1 MPKAKTQISKS
12 LLFRDLLLV
21 IFSIALAVLIMKTGV
36 LKDFLVV
43 SKERVVLG
51 SFFAGIFFTSVFT
64 VVPATVVLVEMH
76 ETDSVLI
83 VSLFG
88 GFGALV
94 GDLVIFNFVKDRLS
108 QDLQYL
114 LSLAHVQR
122 LRHFFRL
129 KLFRWIIPLFGAL
142 IVASPL
148 PDELGLALMGL
159 SRLKPSLFMLISFL
173 LNSTGILVIGLITK
187 AVLKV

>member
-1 MPKAKTQISKS
+1 MPKAKAQISKG

-21 IFSIALAVLIMKTGV
+21 IFSIALAVLIVKTGV

-43 SKERVVLG
+43 SKERTVLG
-51 SFFAGIFFTSVFT
+51 SFFAGIFFTSIFT
-64 VVPATVVLVEMH
+64 VIPATVVLVEMH
-76 ETDSVLI
+76 ETNSVLI

-94 GDLVIFNFVKDRLS
+94 GDLIIFNFVKDRLS

-122 LRHFFRL
+122 LRHF
-129 KLFRWIIPLFGAL
+129 
-142 IVASPL
+142 
-148 PDELGLALMGL
+148 
-159 SRLKPSLFMLISFL
+159 
-173 LNSTGILVIGLITK
+173 LV
-187 AVLKV
+187 

>member
-1 MPKAKTQISKS
+1 MSNVKAQISKG
-12 LLFRDLLLV
+12 LLFRDLMLV
-21 IFSIALAVLIMKTGV
+21 GFSIILAVLIVKTGI
-36 LKDFLVV
+36 LKDFLVL

-51 SFFAGIFFTSVFT
+51 SFFAGIFFTSIFT

-76 ETDSVLI
+76 ETNSVLMI
-83 VSLFG
+83 ALFG

-94 GDLVIFNFVKDRLS
+94 GDVVIFNFVKDKLS

-114 LSLAHVQR
+114 FSLVHAER

-129 KLFRWIIPLFGAL
+129 KLFRWLIPLLGAF

-148 PDELGLALMGL
+148 PDEIGLALMGL
-159 SRLKPSLFMLISFL
+159 SRLKPSLFMLLSFS
-173 LNSTGILVIGLITK
+173 LNFAGILLIGLIIK
-187 AVLKV
+187 VVL